1 MFDFITISSNVHRF
15 SLNNVNLEQVSSIG
29 RMFEINKFDF
39 FVRFVYNSTANNND
53 RLSCS
58 LGYSDVL
65 FEERTVE
72 QITRRF
78 QHLFQQIF
86 SSQSNVIFMD
96 ESVSSINHFSLILPE
111 EIKELDEVVFHRLE
125 NITNEGM

>member
-1 MFDFITISSNVHRF
+1 
-15 SLNNVNLEQVSSIG
+15 
-29 RMFEINKFDF
+29 MFEINKFDF

-78 QHLFQQIF
+78 QHLFHKYF
-86 SSQSNVIFMD
+86 HHSQMLYLWTN
-96 ESVSSINHFSLILPE
+96 L
-111 EIKELDEVVFHRLE
+111 FHRLIIFLLFYRKKLK
-125 NITNEGM
+125 N